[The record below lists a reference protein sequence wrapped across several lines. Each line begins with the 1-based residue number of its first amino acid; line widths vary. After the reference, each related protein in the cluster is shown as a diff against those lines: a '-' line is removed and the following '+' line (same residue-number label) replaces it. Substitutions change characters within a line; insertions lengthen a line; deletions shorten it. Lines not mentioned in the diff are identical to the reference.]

1 MVPENLEA
9 VGILYLYCSWY
20 APEYN
25 MLPVMAGYPVHLFS
39 SGVSWHVSVFS
50 CLLGLVC
57 LVFNLSDCTVISV
70 GGVWF
75 QSWSRFRSVGPS
87 LRTGM
92 VLLWYGFFLF
102 TLGYR
107 VAC

>member
-25 MLPVMAGYPVHLFS
+25 MLPVMAGYLFS
-39 SGVSWHVSVFS
+39 RGVSWHVSVFS

-57 LVFNLSDCTVISV
+57 LGL
-70 GGVWF
+70 GLWEG
-75 QSWSRFRSVGPS
+75 
-87 LRTGM
+87 
-92 VLLWYGFFLF
+92 LLY
-102 TLGYR
+102 LGLIQDF
-107 VAC
+107 

>member
-25 MLPVMAGYPVHLFS
+25 MLPVMAGYLFS
-39 SGVSWHVSVFS
+39 RGVSWHVSVFS

-57 LVFNLSDCTVISV
+57 LVFNLSDYTVISV
-70 GGVWF
+70 GGVLV
-75 QSWSRFRSVGPS
+75 SILRF
-87 LRTGM
+87 
-92 VLLWYGFFLF
+92 
-102 TLGYR
+102 LGWG
-107 VAC
+107 VFS